1 LSDKSV
7 DVSAAYT
14 ALLAKYKALLNQV
27 SGIKKKGFGIL
38 FRDEEDELYV
48 HDNYDDDSDD
58 EEEEIVP
65 KVAKKKNKD
74 LSKKEIDDCLGTID
88 FL

>member
-1 LSDKSV
+1 MPMPCCLCW
-7 DVSAAYT
+7 
-14 ALLAKYKALLNQV
+14 
-27 SGIKKKGFGIL
+27 
-38 FRDEEDELYV
+38 RDEDKLYV

-58 EEEEIVP
+58 EEVEIVP

-74 LSKKEIDDCLGTID
+74 LSKREIDDCLGTID